1 MMAEQVFGADK
12 TPARERRPIG
22 PAMWRGLLGRC
33 PHCGEGKLFRA
44 FVKPVDR
51 CAVCGE
57 DYTHQ
62 RADDFPAYI
71 TITIVGHIVLGAFLA
86 VETLFILSNWVHLAI
101 WVPMTIIMSIAL
113 LQPIKGAIIG
123 LQWANY
129 MHGFGGE
136 SDDQEPPEQ

>member
-1 MMAEQVFGADK
+1 MAEQIFGAD
-12 TPARERRPIG
+12 TVPARERRPVWQ
-22 PAMWRGLLGRC
+22 AMWRGLRCRC

-44 FVKPVDR
+44 FVKPVDH

-71 TITIVGHIVLGAFLA
+71 TITIVGHIVLGGFLA

-101 WVPMTIIMSIAL
+101 WVPLTILLSIGL
-113 LQPIKGAIIG
+113 LQPVKGAIIG

-136 SDDQEPPEQ
+136 TDDQEPREQ